1 MIETATGVTE
11 GPVGQVAP
19 AASSAPAG
27 HAGPA
32 EPDIAPVP
40 DISGHFVVGAVEAV
54 GSAHPGVPATSAT
67 PGVAYGGRFFVDE
80 DTSTL
85 HHDVTVSMMPELL
98 AQPQFRHASVDGDLL
113 TLSAT
118 RTDDTGVT
126 THSTLVWRR
135 AKGIKNP

>member
-54 GSAHPGVPATSAT
+54 RVSRRRRPPLASPTAAGSLPKP
-67 PGVAYGGRFFVDE
+67 
-80 DTSTL
+80 
-85 HHDVTVSMMPELL
+85 
-98 AQPQFRHASVDGDLL
+98 
-113 TLSAT
+113 
-118 RTDDTGVT
+118 
-126 THSTLVWRR
+126 
-135 AKGIKNP
+135 